1 MIEQI
6 ENLEADKIATLKDLQ
21 SSVNLVSD
29 KIRLGVNGASRLSV
43 YSFSKWKAWDRTTRN
58 RFKECFSDDYV
69 NDALIGWFLHLP
81 ANTGFLDQQN
91 AWVNEKV
98 AGTVIA
104 YSLSDSNNI
113 WIAGNEARISTGE
126 GIKFSLKNIH
136 EIKTSSTDKNWACLM
151 LLQ

>member
-21 SSVNLVSD
+21 NNVEFVSD
-29 KIRLGVNGASRLSV
+29 RIRLGANGVSKLSV
-43 YSFSKWKAWDRTTRN
+43 YSFSKWKTWDRDTRN
-58 RFKECFSDDYV
+58 RFKECFNSEYV
-69 NDALIGWFLHLP
+69 DNALIGWFLHLP

-98 AGTVIA
+98 AGTVVA

-126 GIKFSLKNIH
+126 GIKFNLKSIH
-136 EIKTSSTDKNWACLM
+136 EIKMSGTDKNWACLM